1 MVFNSPFRDPFTLSI
16 GQDRRRNDTRDR
28 MCALAEGSKSD
39 HMTLLRAFQGWQLA
53 KTEGREGAFCRKFGT
68 SASTLEMVT
77 GMRTQLLGQLR
88 AVGFVKPKGPDDIR
102 DLNKNSDNW
111 AVVKAALTAGAYPS
125 LARLDRRA
133 GVLRHR

>member
-1 MVFNSPFRDPFTLSI
+1 
-16 GQDRRRNDTRDR
+16 
-28 MCALAEGSKSD
+28 
-39 HMTLLRAFQGWQLA
+39 
-53 KTEGREGAFCRKFGT
+53 
-68 SASTLEMVT
+68 
-77 GMRTQLLGQLR
+77 MRSQLLGQLR
-88 AVGFVKPKGPDDIR
+88 AAGFVKPKGPDDIR

>member
-1 MVFNSPFRDPFTLSI
+1 
-16 GQDRRRNDTRDR
+16 

-39 HMTLLRAFQGWQLA
+39 HMTLLRAFQGWQVA

-77 GMRTQLLGQLR
+77 GMRSQLLGQLR
-88 AVGFVKPKGPDDIR
+88 AAGFVRPKGADDIR
-102 DLNKNSDNW
+102 DLNRNSENW
-111 AVVKAALTAGAYPS
+111 AVVKAALAAGAYPS
-125 LARLDRRA
+125 IARLDRSA